1 MPDYANNIFL
11 ELPDQIDTSM
21 FDIQEVN
28 RVIAREAIARAPKS
42 HEMVMVPEYTS
53 SGKLTYSYTPAG
65 QRESMELGFN
75 DPLFVAL
82 TGFRLGGRK
91 KSSAKDDSSK
101 KASESDPLEQLGLKS
116 GGKKAQKVSRKM
128 VQASKQAQP
137 KQGNPT
143 TSTTAPVKEVIP
155 TSTKMPTWGKVVAGG
170 AGVWFLYNQ
179 FGNNGLNYLDT
190 FGTDGEGE
198 IEVAS
203 DNATSSS
210 AIITSPEVLAKLQGN
225 SDPIST
231 TSGNQEGTGASNG
244 SSKQKKN
251 PESNSPSK
259 SNYNIRNFFNRY
271 MGLDPLRSIY
281 YKKEVVP
288 QEQNYA
294 NNKYAENST
303 FNAVTMQS
311 SSQDNYDSFW
321 NYLDMFR
328 GDDLNQGLTQGQLDY
343 ATSSFSPRHYTFF
356 HGPSIDIASNM
367 KIMQGLVALM
377 NTIPALK
384 DTFTVTSSYR
394 PGAKTKQGNDSWH
407 GKGLAIDIVPKDGD
421 FAKLERNIMQS
432 PQVVQYLLSNGLG
445 IIDEYSENGYQEQVG
460 ATGNNM
466 HIGRDKLAVAGLSKL
481 MKQYG
486 YEIT

>member
-343 ATSSFSPRHYTFF
+343 AASSFSPRHYTFF